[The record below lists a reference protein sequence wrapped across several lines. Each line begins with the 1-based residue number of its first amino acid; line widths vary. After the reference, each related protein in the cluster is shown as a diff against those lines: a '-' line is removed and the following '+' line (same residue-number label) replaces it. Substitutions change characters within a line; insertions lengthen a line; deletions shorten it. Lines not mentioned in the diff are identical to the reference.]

1 MARCATVRPGPEECR
16 PRVLTPHTH
25 SVLTS
30 GRGLPRA
37 RRAGQR
43 GTPPGGGRVARCATE
58 RPGLEECR
66 PRVILDLYHYP
77 AERSSR
83 RPSPRGAGGRAVR
96 GERGGG
102 VTVRSSRPSSAGPVG
117 AYLPGQAAST
127 TTRLSGAHGGRARGG
142 QAAGRYSTQW
152 ELISRVRTCTTTR
165 LSGAHGGRARGGQ
178 AAGRYVA
185 IPSGAECAFLV
196 SAGRRAGP
204 VVHVW
209 PGPGPGPR
217 RKVSERAPL
226 GARAESGP

>member
-1 MARCATVRPGPEECR
+1 MRPGPEECR
-16 PRVLTPHTH
+16 PRVTLDLCHYPAER
-25 SVLTS
+25 SSRRPSPRGAGGRAV
-30 GRGLPRA
+30 RGLR
-37 RRAGQR
+37 
-43 GTPPGGGRVARCATE
+43 GGGV
-58 RPGLEECR
+58 RPSR
-66 PRVILDLYHYP
+66 PISAGPMGAHLPGQDWYHYP

-117 AYLPGQAAST
+117 AYPPGQAAST

-209 PGPGPGPR
+209 PGP
-217 RKVSERAPL
+217 
-226 GARAESGP
+226 ARAHGVR